1 MFSKLGAISLG
12 KIYGKVRNIGYK
24 LGLVEFK
31 IEDVNL
37 SKISEIKIPGYEH
50 PHQHEELKKTYLRE
64 ILPRIEDAKKTA
76 HDIQSKL

>member
-37 SKISEIKIPGYEH
+37 SKIPEIKIPGYEH
-50 PHQHEELKKTYLRE
+50 PHQHEEIVKDVRE
-64 ILPRIEDAKKTA
+64 IRRKIEEAR
-76 HDIQSKL
+76 SKYKQPPL